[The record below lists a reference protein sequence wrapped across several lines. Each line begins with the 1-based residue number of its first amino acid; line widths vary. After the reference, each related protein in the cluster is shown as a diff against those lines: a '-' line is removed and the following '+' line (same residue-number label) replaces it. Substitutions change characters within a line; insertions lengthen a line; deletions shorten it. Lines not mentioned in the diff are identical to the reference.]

1 MKIIFYFQVIGI
13 VFFFGCSPTNPD
25 DFRHEGQALVRAL
38 MTDLGSVHTRD
49 DLIVMEPILKKR
61 FELLALLMI
70 EARQFQIDHSDA
82 VLTPIGPYD
91 VELNDQLQEELAR
104 VYRIETGHS
113 IIERAQREAML
124 RLDAFERNISK

>member
-1 MKIIFYFQVIGI
+1 MKIIFYFQVIGFL
-13 VFFFGCSPTNPD
+13 VFFGCSPTTSD

-38 MTDLGSVHTRD
+38 ITDLGSVRSRD

-70 EARQFQIDHSDA
+70 EARQFQIDHPDA
-82 VLTPIGPYD
+82 ILTPIGSYD
-91 VELNDQLQEELAR
+91 LELNDQLQEELAR
-104 VYRIETGHS
+104 VYRIETGQS

-124 RLDAFERNISK
+124 RLDGFERNINK